1 MGKER
6 KIERTLP
13 TLKPDVTMTTRD
25 GVFYLALGQR
35 SLPAENAC
43 QAAMMQ
49 ALIRERQL
57 PESLTRLL
65 RLQEAPPPDD
75 TAAASA
81 IAAFMLAFGDFLAV

>member
-13 TLKPDVTMTTRD
+13 TLKPDVTKTTRD
-25 GVFYLALGQR
+25 GVFYLTLGQR

-49 ALIRERQL
+49 ALIRESQL

-65 RLQEAPPPDD
+65 LQAAPPPDD